1 MFEHG
6 LVVSAANG
14 LSAPPSRVALA
25 LLVPFAAGYFLSY
38 LYRTINAVIAPDLV
52 ASLGLDAAA
61 LGLLSSAYF
70 LSFAFFQVPL
80 GFLLDRFGP
89 RRVESLLLL
98 IAATGAAIFAL
109 GEGLSSLVLGRAL
122 IGLGVSACLMGA
134 FKAMVLWFPR
144 STLPLVNGIIMASG
158 GLGAM
163 AATLPVEMLLGVL
176 DWRGVFGLLAVL
188 SLAVAGLVYTMVPE
202 APRPESTAVPIPGLW
217 QGLRLVFGHP
227 LFRRVAPL
235 TILSQTCFLSIQGLW
250 TGPWLADVAGLSRA
264 AVATHLFL
272 ISVAMVAGFLGMGM
286 LAAHLGR
293 WGISTARVAV
303 AAMGIFMLSQLA
315 IVLFP
320 GTSPLLLWMTFGF
333 FGTAGIL
340 PYAAL
345 SQRFA
350 SELAGRVNTGL
361 NVFVFMLA
369 FAGQWGI
376 GGIINQWAPVAGGGY
391 APAGYHAAF
400 AVALTLQIGAL
411 IWLLIPRRA
420 SEARL

>member
-1 MFEHG
+1 MR
-6 LVVSAANG
+6 AA
-14 LSAPPSRVALA
+14 LSLLA
-25 LLVPFAAGYFLSY
+25 PFAAGYFLSY
-38 LYRTINAVIAPDLV
+38 LYRSINAVIAPDLV
-52 ASLGLDAAA
+52 ASLGIDAAA

-70 LSFAFFQVPL
+70 LSFALFQVPL

-98 IAATGAAIFAL
+98 IAAVGATIFAL
-109 GEGLSSLVLGRAL
+109 GEQLSTLILGRAL

-144 STLPLVNGIIMASG
+144 TTLPLVNGIIMASG

-163 AATLPVEMLLGVL
+163 AATVPVEMLLGVL
-176 DWRGVFGLLAVL
+176 DWRGLFGVLALL
-188 SLAVAGLVYTMVPE
+188 SLVVAGLVYWLVPD
-202 APRPESTAVPIPGLW
+202 APGPEPKAMPIPGLW
-217 QGLRLVFGHP
+217 HGLKLVFGNP
-227 LFRRVAPL
+227 LFRRIAPL

-264 AVATHLFL
+264 AVANHLFF
-272 ISVAMVAGFLGMGM
+272 ISVAMVSGFLGMGF
-286 LAAHLGR
+286 LAARLGR

-303 AAMGIFMLSQLA
+303 VAMSLFMLSQLA
-315 IVLFP
+315 IVLLP
-320 GTSPLLLWMTFGF
+320 NASPLLLWLAFGF

-350 SELAGRVNTGL
+350 SELVGRVNTGL

-376 GGIINQWAPVAGGGY
+376 GGIINQWALASGGGY
-391 APAGYHAAF
+391 APAGYRAAF
-400 AVALTLQIGAL
+400 TAVLILQVIALV
-411 IWLLIPRRA
+411 WLLIPRRA
-420 SEARL
+420 PEARL